1 MSLRRQPLDPFY
13 PIFDHTDWLHRLL
26 PLGIKL
32 VQLRIKDMAE
42 ADLRSQI
49 AEARDLCRAHDCQ
62 LIVNDYWQIAMDLD
76 CDFIHL
82 GQEDLDEA
90 DLPAIRRA
98 GLRLGVSTHDPAEL
112 YRGLSVDPDYIAL
125 GPVYP
130 TILKQMK
137 WDPQGLDRVT
147 EWKRLVGGI
156 PLCAIGGMTAD
167 RAPGALAAGA
177 DIVSVV
183 TDITLNTDPEAR
195 VKDWIAATD
204 AARQRG

>member
-1 MSLRRQPLDPFY
+1 MKLDPFY

-26 PLGIKL
+26 PMGIKL
-32 VQLRIKDMAE
+32 VQLRIKDTAE
-42 ADLRSQI
+42 AELRTQI
-49 AEARDLCRAHDCQ
+49 AEARDLCAAQGAQ
-62 LIVNDYWQIAMDLD
+62 LIVNDYWQIAIDLG

-82 GQEDLDEA
+82 GQEDLDGA

-98 GLRLGVSTHDPAEL
+98 GIRLGVSTHDPAEL
-112 YRGLSVDPDYIAL
+112 DRGLSVDPDYIAL

-137 WDPQGLDRVT
+137 WDPQGLDRVA
-147 EWKRLVGGI
+147 EWKRLVGDI
-156 PLCAIGGMTAD
+156 PLCAIGGMTAE
-167 RAPGALAAGA
+167 RAPGALEAGA

-204 AARQRG
+204 AARRKG

>member
-1 MSLRRQPLDPFY
+1 MSRALDPFY
-13 PIFDHTDWLHRLL
+13 PIFDHTDWLRRLL
-26 PLGIKL
+26 PIGIKL
-32 VQLRIKDMAE
+32 VQLRIKDMPKAE
-42 ADLRSQI
+42 LRTQI
-49 AEARDLCRAHDCQ
+49 AEAQDLCQAHGCQ
-62 LIVNDYWQIAMDLD
+62 LIVNDYWQIAIEEG

-112 YRGLSVDPDYIAL
+112 DRALSVDPDYIAL

-147 EWKRLVGGI
+147 EWKRLVGDI
-156 PLCAIGGMTAD
+156 PLCAIGGMTAE
-167 RAPGALAAGA
+167 RAPGALTAGA

-195 VKDWIAATD
+195 VKDWIAATN
-204 AARQRG
+204 AARQKG